1 LSAADVLSLRQA
13 PEALPDGEPA
23 KVAPLLHVCV
33 DCFIF
38 AFGFTERMVHMIRQ
52 LLVATIAIAVIGCES
67 DNKERSQNQQPAS
80 SSASVSASGSA
91 NDKSTDFR
99 AETASAKM
107 EAQVETPNAMNANTM
122 DAAQF
127 VQQAASSGL
136 FEVKA
141 GELAK
146 QRATSDNTKH
156 LGDMIIEEH
165 KKANDDLMKITQR
178 KNIPMPTDL
187 QPNEKATF
195 DKLTAV
201 NGADFDG
208 QFLHSQVQGHQQ
220 AIDLFEKASKSLQDK
235 DLKEFAQQYLPML
248 REHLKMAQEY
258 ASMVS
263 TPDQKAQPQNQQPQ
277 PHPQLQNQ

>member
-1 LSAADVLSLRQA
+1 
-13 PEALPDGEPA
+13 
-23 KVAPLLHVCV
+23 
-33 DCFIF
+33 
-38 AFGFTERMVHMIRQ
+38 MIRQ

-67 DNKERSQNQQPAS
+67 ENKDQSQNQQPAPPAA
-80 SSASVSASGSA
+80 SAS
-91 NDKSTDFR
+91 DKSNNFR
-99 AETASAKM
+99 AEWASARM
-107 EAQVETPNAMNANTM
+107 EAQVETPNAMNPNAV
-122 DAAQF
+122 DASQF

-156 LGDMIIEEH
+156 LGDIIMQEH

-178 KNIPMPTDL
+178 KNIPTPSDL

-195 DKLTAV
+195 DKLSTV

-208 QFLHSQVQGHQQ
+208 EFLHSQVLAHQQ
-220 AIDLFEKASKSLQDK
+220 AIDLFEKASKDLQDK

-248 REHLKMAQEY
+248 REHLKMAQDY
-258 ASMVS
+258 AKMVS
-263 TPDQKAQPQNQQPQ
+263 TPDQKAQPENQQQQSQNQ
-277 PHPQLQNQ
+277 